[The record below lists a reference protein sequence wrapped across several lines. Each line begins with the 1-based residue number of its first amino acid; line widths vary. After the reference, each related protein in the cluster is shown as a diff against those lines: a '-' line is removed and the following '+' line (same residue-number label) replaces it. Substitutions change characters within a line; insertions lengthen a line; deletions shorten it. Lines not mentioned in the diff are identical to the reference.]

1 MQEGTFITV
10 EGIDGAGKTLAVKAI
25 SEEFDAV
32 TTQEPSEFWTGKQ
45 VRKALKNETPA
56 FTDFFLFMA
65 DRHYHIEEKIKPAL
79 RDGEL
84 VVSDRFH
91 DSTLAYQPV
100 QLRNE
105 LQFPQQ
111 WMERVMEPWNLE
123 PDLTIYL
130 DVPIGTA
137 MDRLDGDEKYE
148 NIDMLERVS
157 SKYEELRD
165 RFVHRYTVVDA
176 TQSKEEV
183 RNEVLGIV
191 RDYLDEA

>member
-25 SEEFDAV
+25 REEFDAV

-45 VRKALKNETPA
+45 VRKARRNETPA

-84 VVSDRFH
+84 VVSDRFY

-100 QLRNE
+100 QLQDE
-105 LQFPQQ
+105 LEYPQQ

-165 RFVHRYTVVDA
+165 QFVHRYTIVDA
-176 TQSKEEV
+176 TQSKKEV
-183 RNEVLGIV
+183 QEEVLGIV
-191 RDYLDEA
+191 RDHLDET